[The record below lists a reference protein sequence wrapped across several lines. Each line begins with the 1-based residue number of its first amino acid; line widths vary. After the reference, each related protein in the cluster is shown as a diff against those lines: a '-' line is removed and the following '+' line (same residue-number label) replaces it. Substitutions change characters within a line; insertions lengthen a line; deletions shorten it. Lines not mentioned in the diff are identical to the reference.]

1 MADPEP
7 TSPPSARPH
16 WASGRD
22 RPDQI
27 RRGRH
32 GLSRAE
38 VAEIQR
44 ERILNAIAQL
54 VAREGY
60 EAVRVT
66 DVVAL
71 AGVSRKSY
79 YQLFADKEESFG
91 ACLEQSLTRLAKLAG
106 AVSDTRDEWV
116 DRLRAGL
123 TALLGTLAEEPG
135 TARLCFYEP
144 LVAGPK
150 ALEHRNRSIEELA
163 RALHPAPP
171 DCEDDDL
178 VRFSGTLAVGA
189 LSEIL
194 QREIAAGRTSDLPE
208 LAPKLM
214 YAMVRP
220 VLGPEAAE
228 RELERAA

>member
-1 MADPEP
+1 MGED
-7 TSPPSARPH
+7 TTPPSSDRPS
-16 WASGRD
+16 WASGRA

-32 GLSRAE
+32 GLSRDE
-38 VAEIQR
+38 VAELQR
-44 ERILNAIAQL
+44 ERILAATAQL

-91 ACLEQSLTRLAKLAG
+91 ACLQQSLERLAKLAG
-106 AVSDTRDEWV
+106 AVSDTRDDWV
-116 DRLRAGL
+116 DRVRAGL
-123 TALLGTLAEEPG
+123 TALLGTLAEDPG

-163 RALHPAPP
+163 HALHPAPP
-171 DCEDDDL
+171 GCDSDL
-178 VRFSGTLAVGA
+178 ARFSGTLAVGA
-189 LSEIL
+189 LSEVL
-194 QREIAAGRTSDLPE
+194 QREIAAGRTSELPE

-220 VLGPEAAE
+220 VLGAEAAE
-228 RELERAA
+228 RELARAA